1 MKRKYEEIE
10 TDEYQQEINKVEH
23 MEIDDQEVPEEQ
35 EEYYTIENFITE
47 YIKESREKKLKNKKK

>member
-35 EEYYTIENFITE
+35 E
-47 YIKESREKKLKNKKK
+47 